1 MSVGYPSDGE
11 RFRESIG
18 VELRIRP
25 RAGDRT
31 DVDEQIHSH
40 LLEQSQKLTPA
51 FVSFWS
57 LLSLSLMEAVLTSPC
72 GDKAFVKRF
81 GDLSDREFA
90 QIFSQGIEAANCT
103 LEEKAQ
109 GVRRSFLIRAHDEGK
124 DRGKRASIDVMSSPS
139 FLNLVVIARTSV
151 VPTVRRDCNRS
162 SRS

>member
-1 MSVGYPSDGE
+1 VPQTAKSRQMSVGYPSDGE

-57 LLSLSLMEAVLTSPC
+57 LLSLSLVEAVLTSPC

-81 GDLSDREFA
+81 GNLSDREFA

-124 DRGKRASIDVMSSPS
+124 DRGKRATKNHSQ
-139 FLNLVVIARTSV
+139 LTSC
-151 VPTVRRDCNRS
+151 PPLRS
-162 SRS
+162 STWSSSQEPV